1 MDRRV
6 GRVGRIKKLEE
17 LDELAAA
24 VAILHQGVNLA
35 GQQVNSGQ
43 QAHRPMT
50 LVFVVAREGRMNV
63 RLGRQVGGRRRD
75 RLDTRLLVV
84 GDDRHR
90 VARLLLR
97 CDCDLLQELHPAI
110 DAQHFGHLF
119 RKLGIALLQVVAHLV
134 RLDLLLIEDLA
145 HRALRQAGEAGVSL
159 RRSML
164 ACVPGEQPRRPQFM
178 RITQFLCLPASERR
192 QPCLGFDGDHRLLA
206 GARAIV
212 QRRHR
217 AFDHGPFNTTL
228 NCLMMQSERLAHR
241 KKRRVFPIRQESAP
255 ARPGSPVRFATA
267 LSTATSP
274 HPHLRATTQSLAA
287 TLPYRPI
294 LHLKA
299 PGAYIGARNDR

>member
-1 MDRRV
+1 
-6 GRVGRIKKLEE
+6 
-17 LDELAAA
+17 
-24 VAILHQGVNLA
+24 
-35 GQQVNSGQ
+35 
-43 QAHRPMT
+43 
-50 LVFVVAREGRMNV
+50 MNV

-241 KKRRVFPIRQESAP
+241 KKRRVFPIRQENPRPLDP
-255 ARPGSPVRFATA
+255 ARRFGSR
-267 LSTATSP
+267 
-274 HPHLRATTQSLAA
+274 LR
-287 TLPYRPI
+287 YRPQP
-294 LHLKA
+294 LHIRISERQLNRSPPRCHIVQSFISKPRA
-299 PGAYIGARNDR
+299 HT